1 MKNIHEK
8 VHYFRKDY
16 ATLCVQFEARAGAII
31 HGVVIELL
39 KWLFA
44 WDGKKSNLPRN
55 LARFSGGV
63 LHSA

>member
-1 MKNIHEK
+1 MKKSTTSERIK
-8 VHYFRKDY
+8 PHYEY
-16 ATLCVQFEARAGAII
+16 LQFEARAGAII

>member
-1 MKNIHEK
+1 MKNKKSTTSERISP
-8 VHYFRKDY
+8 HYGE
-16 ATLCVQFEARAGAII
+16 QFEARAGAII

-63 LHSA
+63 LHTA